1 MLLLIF
7 RLQTRHE
14 VEIVCGMENSP
25 SLEKKASLYAGSK
38 IKELR
43 GKQSRVAFGERIGVT
58 EASLYKYERGMTNI
72 GVGTLARFANCLS
85 VPLSTFI
92 LPDDLAACSNAEGE
106 SDDSDERK
114 YVA

>member
-1 MLLLIF
+1 
-7 RLQTRHE
+7 
-14 VEIVCGMENSP
+14 MENSP
-25 SLEKKASLYAGSK
+25 NPEKKASLYAGSK

-72 GVGTLARFANCLS
+72 GVGTLVRIANCLS

-92 LPDDLAACSNAEGE
+92 LPDDQAAFGDAERE
-106 SDDSDERK
+106 ANDDDERK
-114 YVA
+114 HVA